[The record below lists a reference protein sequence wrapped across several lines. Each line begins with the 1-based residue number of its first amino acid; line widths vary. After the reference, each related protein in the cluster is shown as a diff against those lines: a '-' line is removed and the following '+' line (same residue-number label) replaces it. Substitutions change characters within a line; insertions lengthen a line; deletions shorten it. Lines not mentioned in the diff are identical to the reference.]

1 MHTTDENYSFAEHHG
16 SCQAFNNPV
25 CEASHTQIRVEDT
38 MEIILDR
45 PRCEGHGLCE
55 EVAPQLMH
63 LDDEGE
69 LVLDVVHVNEDQ
81 LDAAKQAA
89 RVCPVAALRLA

>member
-1 MHTTDENYSFAEHHG
+1 MKI
-16 SCQAFNNPV
+16 V
-25 CEASHTQIRVEDT
+25 
-38 MEIILDR
+38 LDR

-55 EVAPQLMH
+55 EAAPQLMH

-69 LVLDVVHVNEDQ
+69 LVLDIEQVEGDNLE
-81 LDAAKQAA
+81 AAKSAV

>member
-1 MHTTDENYSFAEHHG
+1 MRIH
-16 SCQAFNNPV
+16 
-25 CEASHTQIRVEDT
+25 
-38 MEIILDR
+38 LDR

-69 LVLDVVHVNEDQ
+69 LVLVHEDVGD
-81 LDAAKQAA
+81 DAALTTAAQAAA
-89 RVCPVAALRLA
+89 RVCPVAALRVA